1 MEMTKNIKE
10 SKNKSVERKIY
21 YYKVTCKCNS
31 TDKPISGLFNA
42 YIKLYDNNGNNL
54 ENRGLAIPFYDKFH
68 FLEVFQHEHDKNIYQ
83 GKFYSLRATDFPYL
97 FNLSDG
103 NRQEIPATDDDTLM
117 EQTHFCCIVNK
128 NLLVS
133 EYNFHGAK
141 IERLANYL
149 INIMGQI
156 NPSQKYEVN
165 IDPIIMPDYYTRI
178 TNCRSLSKLQF
189 KVAKPGLKML
199 KKFNII
205 NGADILTNDVDS
217 GTDFYI
223 DIEVSGGGKGSNVQV
238 ADLPSFLQK
247 IINMIKKS
255 KEIELESK
263 DGSNPIFSKA
273 KLRGLDSD
281 VDKII
286 PYDLLDE
293 KLVQNE
299 WVEKVSNRS
308 KYVDSDKMFIALLN
322 AYRKQKDTALK
333 YMEKM

>member
-1 MEMTKNIKE
+1 MAKKKKE
-10 SKNKSVERKIY
+10 PKNKSVERKVY
-21 YYKVTCKCNS
+21 YYKVTCKCDGTDEPINS
-31 TDKPISGLFNA
+31 LFDA

-54 ENRGLAIPFYDKFH
+54 EDRGLAIPFYDKFH
-68 FLEVFQHEHDKNIYQ
+68 FLEVFQHEYDKDIYQ

-97 FNLSDG
+97 FNLLSG
-103 NRQEIPATDDDTLM
+103 NRQEIPASDDDTLM
-117 EQTHFCCIVNK
+117 EQTHFCYIVNK

-133 EYNFHGAK
+133 EYNFHGAR

-149 INIMGQI
+149 VSIMGRLQ
-156 NPSQKYEVN
+156 PSKNYEVS
-165 IDPIIMPDYYTRI
+165 IEPIIMPDYYTRI
-178 TNCRSLSKLQF
+178 ANCRSLSKLQF

-199 KKFNII
+199 KDFGII
-205 NGADILTNDVDS
+205 NGYDILADEVQA

-223 DIEVSGGGKGSNVQV
+223 DIEVSGGGKGSHVPVSN
-238 ADLPSFLQK
+238 LPAFLQK

-255 KEIELESK
+255 KEVELEAE

-281 VDKII
+281 AGKII

-308 KYVDSDKMFIALLN
+308 KYVDSDKMFAAILK
-322 AYRKQKDTALK
+322 AYREQKDTALK